1 MRGVGKEIDS
11 GNVRHVTGRS
21 DCEGSLPL
29 EEAMPLV
36 PFDLSIEADQ
46 AESVGLERRRESIER
61 DRAL

>member
-1 MRGVGKEIDS
+1 MES
-11 GNVRHVTGRS
+11 VRHVTGRS

-29 EEAMPLV
+29 EEAVSLV

-46 AESVGLERRRESIER
+46 AEGIGFERRRESIER